1 MTRDDIIR
9 LAHRVIVCGGR
20 NYDCAKTVYEVLDD
34 LKISALANG
43 GASGADTLCS
53 YYAKDRN
60 IPCKVYPARWEL
72 GKSAGPKRNAEMLN
86 DFKPTLVVAF
96 PGGRGTADMVQK
108 AKSAGVEVTEID
120 AIRARGNK

>member
-1 MTRDDIIR
+1 MS
-9 LAHRVIVCGGR
+9 HRAIVCGGR
-20 NYDCAKTVYEVLDD
+20 NYSDAKTVYGVLDN

-53 YYAKDRN
+53 YYAEDRN

-72 GKSAGPKRNAEMLN
+72 GRFAGPKRNAEMLA

-96 PGGRGTADMVQK
+96 QGGRGTADMVRK
-108 AKSAGVEVTEID
+108 AKSAGVEVMEIA
-120 AIRARGNK
+120 AIRARGDQ